1 MPKNV
6 NTDFILFTISDWV
19 DLLTKKLHLDIYQAD
34 LLLYDLRLALYNI
47 NNSRCRFWVEA
58 LEEERVSEDIIDAF
72 KKFTKLEEI

>member
-19 DLLTKKLHLDIYQAD
+19 NLLTKKLHLDIYQAD

-72 KKFTKLEEI
+72 KKFTKLEEN

>member
-34 LLLYDLRLALYNI
+34 LLLCDLRLALYNI
-47 NNSRCRFWVEA
+47 SNSRCRLWAEA
-58 LEEERVSEDIIDAF
+58 LEDERVSEDIIEAF
-72 KKFTKLEEI
+72 KKFTKLEEN

>member
-58 LEEERVSEDIIDAF
+58 LEEERVSEDIIEAF